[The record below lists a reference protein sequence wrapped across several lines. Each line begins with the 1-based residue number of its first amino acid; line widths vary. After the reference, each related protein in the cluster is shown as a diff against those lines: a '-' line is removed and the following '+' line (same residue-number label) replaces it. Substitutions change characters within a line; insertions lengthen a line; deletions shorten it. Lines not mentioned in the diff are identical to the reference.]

1 MYTSYVVVA
10 LGICHNSEL
19 IISFGLQYEW
29 AVRVGTKRREIFVE
43 VGNVDA

>member
-1 MYTSYVVVA
+1 MYASYVVAA

-29 AVRVGTKRREIFVE
+29 GARVGAKRREIFVE
-43 VGNVDA
+43 VGNVYA